1 MNNKNKVNNNNLN
14 LTYFSFYTTYVFLMT
29 TATITFI
36 EAMRTNIP
44 EIRNILN
51 LETCV
56 SIVAA
61 FFYSNFVKM
70 IEDKKTNNK
79 ITYKE
84 INDLRYLD
92 WSITT
97 PLLLLELL
105 LALLYN
111 TKSGSVNFYYFI
123 IILLL
128 NYGMLASGYLGENN
142 TVDKVSANVIGF
154 VFFIALYLFI
164 YIIYV
169 RPKYNFDN
177 NILYFSFVFLWAIY
191 GIVYYLD
198 DEAKNIGYNILDLFA
213 KCFLGIFFWAYFTK
227 VFTL

>member
-1 MNNKNKVNNNNLN
+1 MNNLN
-14 LTYFSFYTTYVFLMT
+14 LTNFSFYTTYVLLMT

-61 FFYSNFVKM
+61 FFYSKFVTI
-70 IEDKKTNNK
+70 IEDKKKNNK
-79 ITYKE
+79 TAYKE

-105 LALLYN
+105 LALSFN
-111 TKSGSVNFYYFI
+111 NKMGSINFYYFI

-128 NYGMLASGYLGENN
+128 NYGMLGSGYLGETNR
-142 TVDKVSANVIGF
+142 VDKVSANVIGF
-154 VFFIALYLFI
+154 VFFIALFLFI
-164 YIIYV
+164 YIVYV

-198 DEAKNIGYNILDLFA
+198 EEAKNIGYNILDLFA
-213 KCFLGIFFWAYFTK
+213 KCFLGIFFWAYYTK

>member
-1 MNNKNKVNNNNLN
+1 MNNLN
-14 LTYFSFYTTYVFLMT
+14 LTNFSFYTTYVFLMT

-61 FFYSNFVKM
+61 FFYSKFVKM

-84 INDLRYLD
+84 ITDLRYLD

-105 LALLYN
+105 LALSFN
-111 TKSGSVNFYYFI
+111 NKMGSINFFYFI

-128 NYGMLASGYLGENN
+128 NYGMLSSGYLGETNR
-142 TVDKVSANVIGF
+142 VDKVSANVIGF

-198 DEAKNIGYNILDLFA
+198 EESKNIGYNILDLFA
-213 KCFLGIFFWAYFTK
+213 KCFLGIFFLAYYTK

>member
-1 MNNKNKVNNNNLN
+1 MNNKNKENNNNLN

-61 FFYSNFVKM
+61 FFYAKFVTI
-70 IEDKKTNNK
+70 IEDKKKNNK
-79 ITYKE
+79 TAYKE

-105 LALLYN
+105 LALSFN
-111 TKSGSVNFYYFI
+111 NKMGSLNFYHFI

-128 NYGMLASGYLGENN
+128 NYGMLGSG
-142 TVDKVSANVIGF
+142 
-154 VFFIALYLFI
+154 
-164 YIIYV
+164 
-169 RPKYNFDN
+169 
-177 NILYFSFVFLWAIY
+177 
-191 GIVYYLD
+191 
-198 DEAKNIGYNILDLFA
+198 
-213 KCFLGIFFWAYFTK
+213 
-227 VFTL
+227 

>member
-1 MNNKNKVNNNNLN
+1 MNNLN
-14 LTYFSFYTTYVFLMT
+14 LTNFSFYTTYVFLMT

-61 FFYSNFVKM
+61 FFYSKFVTI
-70 IEDKKTNNK
+70 IEDKKKNNK
-79 ITYKE
+79 TAYKE

-105 LALLYN
+105 LALSFN
-111 TKSGSVNFYYFI
+111 NKMGSINFYYFI

-128 NYGMLASGYLGENN
+128 NYGMLGSGYLGETNR
-142 TVDKVSANVIGF
+142 VDKVSANVIGF
-154 VFFIALYLFI
+154 VFFIAIFLFI
-164 YIIYV
+164 YIVYV

-198 DEAKNIGYNILDLFA
+198 EEAKNIGYNILDLFA
-213 KCFLGIFFWAYFTK
+213 KCFLGIFFWAYYTK

>member
-1 MNNKNKVNNNNLN
+1 MNNLN
-14 LTYFSFYTTYVFLMT
+14 LTNFSFYTTYVFLMT

-61 FFYSNFVKM
+61 FFYAKFVT
-70 IEDKKTNNK
+70 ILEDKKKNNK
-79 ITYKE
+79 IAYKE

-105 LALLYN
+105 LALSFN
-111 TKSGSVNFYYFI
+111 NKMGSINFYYFI

-128 NYGMLASGYLGENN
+128 NYGMLGSGYLGETNR
-142 TVDKVSANVIGF
+142 VDKVSANVIGF
-154 VFFIALYLFI
+154 VFFIALFLFI
-164 YIIYV
+164 YIVYV

-198 DEAKNIGYNILDLFA
+198 EEAKNIGYNILDLFA
-213 KCFLGIFFWAYFTK
+213 KCFLGIFFWAYYTK

>member
-1 MNNKNKVNNNNLN
+1 MNNLN

-61 FFYSNFVKM
+61 FFYAKFVTI
-70 IEDKKTNNK
+70 IEDKKKNNK
-79 ITYKE
+79 IAYKE

-111 TKSGSVNFYYFI
+111 TKRGSIKFFYFI

-128 NYGMLASGYLGENN
+128 NYGMLGSGYLGETNK
-142 TVDKVSANVIGF
+142 VDKVSANVIGF

-164 YIIYV
+164 YIIYI

-198 DEAKNIGYNILDLFA
+198 EESKNIGYNILDLFA
-213 KCFLGIFFWAYFTK
+213 KCFLGIFFWAYYTK

>member
-1 MNNKNKVNNNNLN
+1 MNDIKNENNNNLN
-14 LTYFSFYTTYVFLMT
+14 STYSSFYITYVFLMT

-36 EAMRTNIP
+36 EAIRTNIP

-51 LETCV
+51 LETCISV
-56 SIVAA
+56 VAA
-61 FFYSNFVKM
+61 FFYAKFVKM

-84 INDLRYLD
+84 INDMRYLD

-97 PLLLLELL
+97 PIMLLVLV

-111 TKSGSVNFYYFI
+111 NKMGSMNFFYFI

-128 NYGMLASGYLGENN
+128 NYGMLASGFLGENK

-154 VFFIALYLFI
+154 IFFIALYLFI
-164 YIIYV
+164 YYIYV

-191 GIVYYLD
+191 GIVYFFD
-198 DEAKNIGYNILDLFA
+198 DKEKNIGYNILDLFA
-213 KCFLGIFFWAYFTK
+213 KCFVGIFFWAYYAK

>member
-1 MNNKNKVNNNNLN
+1 MNNLN
-14 LTYFSFYTTYVFLMT
+14 LTYYSFYITYVFLMT

-61 FFYSNFVKM
+61 FFYSKFVTI
-70 IEDKKTNNK
+70 IEDKKKNNK
-79 ITYKE
+79 IAYKE

-105 LALLYN
+105 LALSFN
-111 TKSGSVNFYYFI
+111 NKMGSINFYHFI

-128 NYGMLASGYLGENN
+128 NYGMLGSGYLGETNK
-142 TVDKVSANVIGF
+142 VDKVSAIVIGF

-177 NILYFSFVFLWAIY
+177 NILYFSFVFLWTIY

-198 DEAKNIGYNILDLFA
+198 EEAKNIGYNILDLLA
-213 KCFLGIFFWAYFTK
+213 KCFLGIFFWAYYTK

>member
-1 MNNKNKVNNNNLN
+1 MNNLN
-14 LTYFSFYTTYVFLMT
+14 LTNFSFYTTYVFLMT

-61 FFYSNFVKM
+61 FFYSKFVTI
-70 IEDKKTNNK
+70 IEDKKKNNK
-79 ITYKE
+79 TAYKE

-105 LALLYN
+105 LALSFN
-111 TKSGSVNFYYFI
+111 NKMGSINFYYFI

-128 NYGMLASGYLGENN
+128 NYGMLGSGYLGETNR
-142 TVDKVSANVIGF
+142 VDKVSANVIGF
-154 VFFIALYLFI
+154 VFFIALFLFI
-164 YIIYV
+164 YIVYV

-198 DEAKNIGYNILDLFA
+198 EEAKNIGYNILDLFA
-213 KCFLGIFFWAYFTK
+213 KCFLGIFFWAYYTK